1 MTAHRD
7 LQSLRD
13 MLEYSHLTQ
22 RLIRG
27 KTRAG
32 VESDEVVLLALRKA
46 LEIVGEAARRLS
58 PELRGRHPHVPW
70 VDIIGMRNWLTHRY
84 DAIDPD
90 TLWKALHD
98 DVPALILDL
107 ERILAREAPP
117 E

>member
-1 MTAHRD
+1 
-7 LQSLRD
+7 
-13 MLEYSHLTQ
+13 
-22 RLIRG
+22 
-27 KTRAG
+27 
-32 VESDEVVLLALRKA
+32 
-46 LEIVGEAARRLS
+46 
-58 PELRGRHPHVPW
+58 
-70 VDIIGMRNWLTHRY
+70 MRNWLTHRY

>member
-1 MTAHRD
+1 MTADRD
-7 LQSLRD
+7 VQSLRD
-13 MLEYSHLTQ
+13 MLEYSRLTQ

-27 KTRAG
+27 KTRA
-32 VESDEVVLLALRKA
+32 EIDADEVVHLALRKA

-58 PELRGRHPHVPW
+58 GDLRERHPHIPW

-90 TLWKALHD
+90 AVWQALHG

-107 ERILAREAPP
+107 EHILEAEAPSA
-117 E
+117 